1 MPDSVDR
8 RTARSRA
15 LHRAVAARILQD
27 PERALALAHAYLA
40 RTAAE
45 DPHVRYYVDEWT
57 RWLARP
63 VSEICHLLADD
74 DSEYAEALRRMSPF
88 VGVLTQA
95 ERTAIYRRH
104 AVDGRE
110 PPSG

>member
-8 RTARSRA
+8 HTARSRA

-27 PERALALAHAYLA
+27 PQRALALAHEYLA
-40 RTAAE
+40 RMAQDRHA
-45 DPHVRYYVDEWT
+45 RYYVDEWT